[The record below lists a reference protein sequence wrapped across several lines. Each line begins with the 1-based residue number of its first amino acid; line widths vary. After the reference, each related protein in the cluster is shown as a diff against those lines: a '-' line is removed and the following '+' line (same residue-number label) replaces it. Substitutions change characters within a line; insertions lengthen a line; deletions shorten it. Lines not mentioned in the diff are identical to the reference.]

1 MSPFKSSCR
10 NWELPEYALWA
21 HGGYPRAVF
30 EWLRRLRQKARD
42 IVLPAREERAPRNQ
56 DKVNLKPYTPEP
68 RVFLGQ
74 LAYLQLSQFELL
86 TNELKYSPNTQYKAE
101 LSEAA
106 AKSFEKYRGIARIL
120 ASLGIDTTDAMDP
133 FTERIETFH
142 SRTNGIDWFEGI
154 IKVYLVS
161 GFLDD
166 FYRRLSVGLPND
178 VRVDVERALNDK
190 TFEKFAKR
198 ILIESMANDPQL
210 ASRLAVWGRRLM
222 GDVLLELRSAF
233 DNRKLAGVAKSKS
246 LSLEDER
253 LVNLQS
259 YSKLEPLVS
268 ELMANHSMR
277 MDAVGL
283 AA

>member
-1 MSPFKSSCR
+1 M
-10 NWELPEYALWA
+10 
-21 HGGYPRAVF
+21 F
-30 EWLRRLRQKARD
+30 EWFRRLRAKARAF
-42 IVLPAREERAPRNQ
+42 VLPNREERAPRNQ
-56 DKVNLKPYTPEP
+56 QKVNLKPYTPTP

-86 TNELKYSPNTQYKAE
+86 TNELKFSPTTQYKAE

-106 AKSFEKYRGIARIL
+106 AKSFEKYRGIAKIM
-120 ASLGIDTTDAMDP
+120 ASLGIDATDAMDP
-133 FTERIETFH
+133 FTERVQTFH
-142 SRTNGIDWFEGI
+142 SRTAGIDWFEAI

-166 FYRRLSVGLPND
+166 FYRRLAVGLPSD

-198 ILIESMANDPQL
+198 ILTESMSDDPQL

-222 GDVLLELRSAF
+222 GDVLLEMRAAF
-233 DNRKLAGVAKSKS
+233 DNRKLAGVTKDKV
-246 LSLEDER
+246 LTLEQER
-253 LVNLQS
+253 AVNLQS

-268 ELMANHSMR
+268 ELMAAHTMR
-277 MDAVGL
+277 MDALGL
-283 AA
+283 TA